1 MTHNVDA
8 KEVKMASGKSS
19 VLVDPAWLHR
29 RRNDP
34 RVKVIEIAGTGQE
47 QMQAYKAGHIPGAVC
62 WLWKDMLWDSHRRDF
77 PAPDDFARRCGAAG
91 ISNDTTVIFYG
102 EGVQFGFYAWWTFR
116 YCGHK
121 NIKMLD
127 GTRYRWAAEGR
138 PLVMDEPPAA
148 SPVEYKPGKR
158 VERMRIHRDKVLT
171 ILRKESALFLDGR
184 SPEEYRG
191 ERVGGPGSPDEGAL
205 RYGRIP
211 GAKHLYYEELLDSN
225 KAFKPVPELQKLFET
240 RGAGPDRDI
249 IAYCRMSH
257 RATVLYFALTQLLGY
272 KNVKIYDGSWT
283 EWGNL
288 VGVPVER

>member
-1 MTHNVDA
+1 
-8 KEVKMASGKSS
+8 MASGKTSA
-19 VLVDPAWLHR
+19 LVDPAWLHR

-34 RVKVIEIAGTGQE
+34 RVKVIEIAGTGQD

-77 PAPDDFARRCGAAG
+77 PAPEDFARRCGAAG
-91 ISNDTTVIFYG
+91 IGNDTTVVFYG

-121 NIKMLD
+121 NVKMLD
-127 GTRYRWAAEGR
+127 GTRYGWAAEGR
-138 PLVMDEPPAA
+138 PLVTDEPPPAT
-148 SPVEYKPGKR
+148 PVEYKPGKR

-171 ILRKESALFLDGR
+171 TLRKDAALFLDGR

-191 ERVGGPGSPDEGAL
+191 ERVGGPGSADEGAL

-211 GAKHLYYEELLDSN
+211 GAKHLYFEELLDDK
-225 KAFKPVPELQKLFET
+225 KAFKSIPELEKLFQS
-240 RGAGPDRDI
+240 RGSGPDRDI

-272 KNVKIYDGSWT
+272 KNVKIYDGSWN

>member
-1 MTHNVDA
+1 
-8 KEVKMASGKSS
+8 MASGKSS

-138 PLVMDEPPAA
+138 PLVTDEPPAA

-211 GAKHLYYEELLDSN
+211 GAKHLYYEELMDSN

-240 RGAGPDRDI
+240 RGTGRDRDI

>member
-1 MTHNVDA
+1 
-8 KEVKMASGKSS
+8 MASGKSS

-138 PLVMDEPPAA
+138 PLVTDEPPAA